1 MKFNNLIMRL
11 YILIALFSGWLI
23 IELKDFLS
31 NGGIN
36 NMLAFTLLKIVFIV
50 TAMIITGVL
59 LSQEPE
65 IYMSQTE
72 DTPGENKPK
81 PNPFS
86 FVSQVLA
93 QRKRSRSRTRCNR
106 FEETYSS

>member
-1 MKFNNLIMRL
+1 MRL

-36 NMLAFTLLKIVFIV
+36 NALAFTLLKIVFII
-50 TAMIITGVL
+50 TAMIVTGVYITG
-59 LSQEPE
+59 EPE
-65 IYMSQTE
+65 YFLSVKE
-72 DTPGENKPK
+72 ETPEGSEGPKPK
-81 PNPFS
+81 TNPFS
-86 FVSQVLA
+86 FVNQVLA
-93 QRKRSRSRTRCNR
+93 ERKRSRSKPRYNR